1 LLFGIYSELPEIK
14 RKQQHSLKVLNKGVI
29 LGGFCSSTFLR
40 HIAVTIVTT
49 VLRVAT
55 RVCEGEMWK
64 GGVRMR
70 DRNKRG
76 CE

>member
-1 LLFGIYSELPEIK
+1 M
-14 RKQQHSLKVLNKGVI
+14 LNKGVI